1 MGCFGVTERDLIQFP
16 NENVEERAGWGPLSS
31 LPGNPMMWI
40 LILGEIAVFGVFL
53 VGFVVARVLEP
64 QIFESSQAHLGR
76 MLAGVNTLVLVTS
89 GFLVAAAVFQR
100 RHNRQ
105 AKVFLAAGM
114 MLGALF
120 LGIKSVE
127 YMQLF
132 DEGFGIE
139 TNTFFRL
146 YFMIT
151 GFHALHII
159 LGLVILGIVLF
170 ADSVDNMETGAAFW
184 HMLDMIWVLIYPIV
198 YLLH

>member
-1 MGCFGVTERDLIQFP
+1 MIQHS
-16 NENVEERAGWGPLSS
+16 NDNVEAAPADWGPLSA

-53 VGFVVARVLEP
+53 VGFSVARVLDP
-64 QIFESSQAHLGR
+64 QLFDSSRSHLSA
-76 MLAGVNTLVLVTS
+76 LIAGINTLVLVTS

-100 RHNRQ
+100 RHNGHGRL
-105 AKVFLAAGM
+105 FLAAGM
-114 MLGALF
+114 MLGTIF
-120 LGIKSVE
+120 LAIKGVE
-127 YMQLF
+127 YTQLF
-132 DEGFGIE
+132 NEGIGIE

-151 GFHALHII
+151 GFHALHIV
-159 LGLVILGIVLF
+159 LGLLILGIVSF
-170 ADSVDNMETGAAFW
+170 ANSVENMETGAAFW

>member
-1 MGCFGVTERDLIQFP
+1 MVETGLIQRP
-16 NENVEERAGWGPLSS
+16 NDNVEVAVAPADWGPLSA

-53 VGFVVARVLEP
+53 VGFSVARVLDP
-64 QIFESSQAHLGR
+64 QLFDSSRFHLSAL
-76 MLAGVNTLVLVTS
+76 LAGINTLVLVTS

-100 RHNRQ
+100 RHNGPGRL
-105 AKVFLAAGM
+105 FLAAGM
-114 MLGALF
+114 VLGTIF
-120 LGIKSVE
+120 LVIKGVE
-127 YMQLF
+127 YTQLF
-132 DEGFGIE
+132 NEGIGIE

-151 GFHALHII
+151 GFHALHIV
-159 LGLVILGIVLF
+159 LGLLILGIVFF
-170 ADSVDNMETGAAFW
+170 ANSVENMETGAAFW